1 MYLEIDHLLRFEYAA
16 WVRES
21 HMEVRVEPR
30 HTATQTVIDFDLA
43 VGPSARPTRSED
55 WLGNAMHWFSIT
67 DYHRCVEVTARSV
80 VQTGPPPYDPWLVDD
95 AVVPMEPTMQ
105 TWDFLQFEGPV
116 VRSDAMEALGAEL
129 SLSAAPSFGDM
140 LKHLAQSLHER
151 IEYRQYVTGAL
162 SSSDV
167 ALRAGAGVCQDFSH
181 IAIGLLRLAG
191 IPARYVNG
199 YLHVEKH
206 DDTPS
211 QSHAWVE
218 AWSAGAGWVAFDP
231 THACAVGERYVV
243 VAYGRSYADVPP
255 NRGVYRGDAKES
267 LEAHVLTK
275 VVDSP
280 TPRRALTP
288 LTVELPTFREA
299 PDDAASTRR
308 RSDEAAASQQQQQQ
322 QQ

>member
-1 MYLEIDHLLRFEYAA
+1 MYLEVDHLLRFKYAA

-30 HTATQTVIDFDLA
+30 YTPTQTVLDFDLV
-43 VGPSARPTRSED
+43 VGPTARPTRSED
-55 WLGNAMHWFSIT
+55 WLGNATHWFSIT
-67 DYHRCVEVTARSV
+67 DYHRCIEISSRSV
-80 VQTGPPPYDPWLVDD
+80 VQTAPPPYDPWLVDD
-95 AVVPMEPTMQ
+95 AIVAVEPTMQ
-105 TWDFLQFEGPV
+105 TWDFLQMKGPV
-116 VRSDAMEALGAEL
+116 VQSDALEALADEL
-129 SLSAAPSFGDM
+129 SLQTAPSFGAM
-140 LKHLAQSLHER
+140 LKQLAQTLHER
-151 IEYRQYVTGAL
+151 IAYRQDVTGAH
-162 SSSDV
+162 STSDV

-199 YLHVEKH
+199 YLHVERS

-218 AWSAGAGWVAFDP
+218 AWSPGGGWVAFDP
-231 THACAVGERYVV
+231 THACAVGEQHVV

-255 NRGVYRGDAKES
+255 NRGVYRGDAEES
-267 LEAHVLTK
+267 LEARVQTTI
-275 VVDSP
+275 VDSP
-280 TPRRALTP
+280 TPRRALMP
-288 LTVELPTFREA
+288 LTADLPTYREA
-299 PDDAASTRR
+299 PDEAASVRR